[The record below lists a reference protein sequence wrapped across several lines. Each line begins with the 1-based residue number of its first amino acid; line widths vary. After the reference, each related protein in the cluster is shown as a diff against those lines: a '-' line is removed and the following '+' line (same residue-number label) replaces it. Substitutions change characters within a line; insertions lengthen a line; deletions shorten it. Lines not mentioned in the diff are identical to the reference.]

1 MQNLK
6 QKRRPYDK
14 GVKKKVL
21 SQALLISLNS
31 VTTNEASFQR
41 LAGYVRSGRWDL
53 AYSWSES
60 VSAVAYGTALEHFE
74 SNQIAALIKKLPLHW
89 KDDFRFSQ
97 DPTSVALDKFDAA
110 EERCRKTNRR
120 LSRGGRSS
128 PYAPSLE
135 RARQWILRVLG
146 DEPNL
151 RSIYDKCSFTAGAAI
166 GVHGNAT
173 NIWRKLSALRW
184 TVSPSA
190 APYAL
195 AALRTNWS
203 VMSCVFPRKEGIV
216 CVDWEVGSD
225 TLRDKLE
232 YVEFNKLDFV
242 PKTAKTDRSIAVEP
256 LLNSYI
262 QSGIDAE
269 LRTRLKRWGYDLA
282 NQEYNSELA
291 RIGSITGE
299 LATLDLSSASDT
311 VSKELVKELL
321 PPAWWRLLN
330 AVRSPAYR
338 DPRDGSV
345 RTYHKFASMGNGFC
359 FPLETLIFASLVRA
373 SIVETRD
380 LGVNPRS
387 SHLHAVYG
395 DDIILSGDAARRLM
409 RLLSYCGFS
418 TNVDK
423 TFLEGPFRE
432 SCGAD
437 WYNGQDVRPVYLDY
451 HLDATA
457 NKMIFH
463 NSTLRSARTSAFFE
477 DTRNWLR
484 DSTPAYHRFLRP
496 ETHHLEPSSGASLM
510 EKRFVNG
517 AFTVPQDVFMGSEF
531 AQWSVAEQRWR
542 HKAFVYSPVKDS
554 DDPSRD
560 RRFPYVLC
568 QYFSSLISPQGG
580 GELNLRRKVV
590 RHAVLV

>member
-6 QKRRPYDK
+6 QKRRSPD
-14 GVKKKVL
+14 GSVKKKVL
-21 SQALLISLNS
+21 SQVLLKTLNS
-31 VTTNEASFQR
+31 VTTCNAEFQR
-41 LAGYVRSGRWDL
+41 LAGFIRSGRWDL
-53 AYSWSES
+53 AYRWSES
-60 VSAVAYGTALEHFE
+60 VSAAAYDTALEHFE
-74 SNQIAALIKKLPLHW
+74 SNQMAALIKKLPLHW
-89 KDDFRFSQ
+89 RDDFKFDR
-97 DPTSVALDKFDAA
+97 DPTSTALDKFDAA

-120 LSRGGRSS
+120 LLAKGNS
-128 PYAPSLE
+128 PYSHSLE
-135 RARQWILRVLG
+135 RARKWIARVLG
-146 DEPNL
+146 DEPDL
-151 RSIYDKCSFTAGAAI
+151 RSIYDKCSLTAGAAI

-173 NIWRKLSALRW
+173 NVWRKLSALRW

-203 VMSCVFPRKEGIV
+203 VMSCVFPQREGMFCI
-216 CVDWEVGSD
+216 DWEVGSEK
-225 TLRDKLE
+225 LREKLE
-232 YVEFNKLDFV
+232 FVEFNKLDFV

-256 LLNSYI
+256 LLNSYV

-269 LRTRLKRWGYDLA
+269 LRARLKRWGYDLS

-291 RIGSITGE
+291 RRGSITGE

-311 VSKELVKELL
+311 VSKELVKLLL

-330 AVRSPAYR
+330 ATRSPAYR

-373 SIVETRD
+373 SVEEAKD
-380 LGVNPRS
+380 LGVAPRS

-395 DDIILSGDAARRLM
+395 DDIILTVDAARRLI
-409 RLLSYCGFS
+409 RLLSFAGFS

-437 WYNGQDVRPVYLDY
+437 WYLGQDVRPVYLDF

-457 NKMIFH
+457 NKMVFH
-463 NSTLRSARTSAFFE
+463 NSTLRGAMTSRLFE
-477 DTRNWLR
+477 DVRVWLR
-484 DSTPAYHRFLRP
+484 ENTPAHHRFLRP
-496 ETHHLEPSSGASLM
+496 ETYHLEPSTGASLF
-510 EKRFVNG
+510 ERRYVNG
-517 AFTVPQDVFMGSEF
+517 AFTVPQDVFMGCSF
-531 AQWSVAEQRWR
+531 ARWSIAEQRWR
-542 HKAFVYSPVKDS
+542 HRAFVYSPVTDE
-554 DDPSRD
+554 DTGDRD
-560 RRFPYVLC
+560 RRFPYDQC

-580 GELNLRRKVV
+580 GQLNLRRKVV